1 MEQRANCDEL
11 DEDGESQW
19 HHLERKF
26 GSVNK
31 ERCYFVHLS
40 VPRLVASL
48 LVIMVEQEQ
57 FCVVPRKELCEAE
70 VGRVRHC
77 TVLGTLRTGTACVG
91 RQGTWWLLSCH

>member
-31 ERCYFVHLS
+31 ERMLFCSSVSPTTRGIFVGHH
-40 VPRLVASL
+40 
-48 LVIMVEQEQ
+48 
-57 FCVVPRKELCEAE
+57 
-70 VGRVRHC
+70 G
-77 TVLGTLRTGTACVG
+77 RTGAVLCSTKKGVV
-91 RQGTWWLLSCH
+91 